1 MRCLSFAE
9 ALRWAGWLPVLAVNR
24 EALEMVHQLNGGA
37 IKVHVVSDRDPVE
50 CFEPFDVIVV
60 DHYELGEGFERPF
73 VEAGKTVVALDDVC
87 HRKHAAQILVD
98 SSPQRGADHYADL
111 VSAGCRVLT
120 GPRYALIAGRWR
132 KLRKPSRARHSKM
145 REVSRVMVSMG
156 ATDPGNASTKIVSA
170 LDAAGLQL
178 RSDIVLGP
186 AAPHRGVLS
195 RELKPWMNLLIDPA
209 DFPDRVAQA
218 DLVIGAPGQS
228 SLERATLG
236 VPSLIIPVAD
246 NQNDLCE
253 MLERSGAAECLPREI
268 LEDPQRLAQRI
279 SGLVAD
285 AGRRVSL
292 SRAAAQL
299 VDGRGALRL
308 LCALCGENATYDGLK
323 LRLRLA
329 EERDSDWLLALQR
342 QPATRRYARNPEIP
356 SADQHASWFTTILD
370 DLDRVL
376 LIVEALEGEPAGFVR
391 LDRLDSGDAPSFE
404 VSIAIDEVFHRR
416 GVGSAALALVRR
428 FSPCGELIATVL
440 QGNVASAKLFAAM
453 GFRRE
458 GEQRF
463 RSLPS

>member
-9 ALRWAGWLPVLAVNR
+9 TLRWAGWSPVFAVNR
-24 EALEMVHQLNGGA
+24 EALEAVRQLSGGST
-37 IKVHVVSDRDPVE
+37 KVHVVSDRDSVE
-50 CFEPFDVIVV
+50 SFEPFDVVVV
-60 DHYELGEGFERPF
+60 DHYDLGEDFERPL
-73 VEAGKTVVALDDVC
+73 VDAGKTVVALDDVC
-87 HRKHAAQILVD
+87 HRRHAAQILVD

-132 KLRKPSRARHSKM
+132 RLRKSSRARHGEM
-145 REVSRVMVSMG
+145 REVGHVMISMG
-156 ATDPGNASTKIVSA
+156 ATDPGDASTKIVSA
-170 LDAAGLQL
+170 LDAAGLRI

-186 AAPHRGVLS
+186 SAPHHQALS
-195 RELKPWMNLLIDPA
+195 RALKPWMDLLIDPV

-218 DLVIGAPGQS
+218 DIVIGAPGQS

-253 MLERSGAAECLPREI
+253 MLERSGAAECLPREM
-268 LEDPQRLAQRI
+268 LDDPERLGQRI

-285 AGRRVSL
+285 AERRVSL

-308 LCALCGENATYDGLK
+308 LCALCGEYATYNGLT

-329 EERDSDWLLALQR
+329 EERDGDWLLALQH

-356 SADQHASWFTTILD
+356 RADQHANWFAAVLD

-376 LIVEALEGEPAGFVR
+376 LIVETLEDEPAGFVR
-391 LDRLDSGDAPSFE
+391 LDRLEADDTASFE
-404 VSIAIDEVFHRR
+404 VSIAIDEAFHRR
-416 GVGSAALALVRR
+416 GVGSAALALARR
-428 FSPCGELIATVL
+428 FSPCSELIATVL
-440 QGNVASAKLFAAM
+440 QGNVASEKLFAAM
-453 GFRRE
+453 GYRRE

-463 RSLPS
+463 RLVPS